1 MFLYPDNF
9 NLPIFNAEDFV
20 QHVANDKADEDGD
33 LRPHTTPLENNVSTS
48 LQQTA
53 TTSSVIHQNTSA
65 NNVTQ
70 SIDLFMETENY
81 ESNFQQSAKNVSRN
95 AEYILKEEDE
105 IMENTELIHVSPREN
120 NYSKPLLEEGATKI
134 TGMKNYTKYS
144 DAKSSR
150 NKKLNGSSDQ
160 LGALKSAPYPDK
172 ANHHKT
178 PESNTISLF
187 NKLRFPLV
195 ETITE
200 KSTTL
205 APTKTT
211 TPMRITAEP
220 EKIEES
226 DLQDTRILS
235 TSSSASKPAEVTLN
249 YMSTPK
255 PSTTSGPLQ
264 NHSAISHIIDDIFK
278 VGIDMDVSDEAARVM
293 VLMETGM
300 KEAEVEKEKLLPVLQ
315 ALMDVLEEIERER
328 ELEQ

>member
-53 TTSSVIHQNTSA
+53 TTSSVIYQNTSA
-65 NNVTQ
+65 NNVNQ

-81 ESNFQQSAKNVSRN
+81 ESNFQQSANNVSRN
-95 AEYILKEEDE
+95 AEEEDE
-105 IMENTELIHVSPREN
+105 IMENNELIHVSPREN

-134 TGMKNYTKYS
+134 TGMKNDTKYS

-160 LGALKSAPYPDK
+160 LGSVPYPDK
-172 ANHHKT
+172 VNHHKT

-200 KSTTL
+200 KSTTF

-278 VGIDMDVSDEAARVM
+278 VGIDMDASHEAARVM

>member
-1 MFLYPDNF
+1 
-9 NLPIFNAEDFV
+9 
-20 QHVANDKADEDGD
+20 
-33 LRPHTTPLENNVSTS
+33 
-48 LQQTA
+48 
-53 TTSSVIHQNTSA
+53 
-65 NNVTQ
+65 
-70 SIDLFMETENY
+70 
-81 ESNFQQSAKNVSRN
+81 
-95 AEYILKEEDE
+95 
-105 IMENTELIHVSPREN
+105 MENTELIHVSPREN

-160 LGALKSAPYPDK
+160 LGSVPYPDK
-172 ANHHKT
+172 VNHHKT

-200 KSTTL
+200 KSTTF

-211 TPMRITAEP
+211 TSMRITAEP
-220 EKIEES
+220 EKIEDS

-235 TSSSASKPAEVTLN
+235 TSRSASKPAEVTLN

>member
-20 QHVANDKADEDGD
+20 QHVANEKADGDGD
-33 LRPHTTPLENNVSTS
+33 PRPHTTPLENNVSTS

-81 ESNFQQSAKNVSRN
+81 ESNFQQSANNVSRN
-95 AEYILKEEDE
+95 AEEEDE
-105 IMENTELIHVSPREN
+105 IMENIELIHVSPREN

-160 LGALKSAPYPDK
+160 LGSVPYPDK
-172 ANHHKT
+172 VNHHKT
-178 PESNTISLF
+178 PESTTISLF

-200 KSTTL
+200 KSTTF

-220 EKIEES
+220 EKIEDS

-264 NHSAISHIIDDIFK
+264 NHSPISHIIDDIFK